1 MWSFITA
8 DEIQEA
14 ALFSFKDSSEYKA
27 ASLKI
32 IEQRDANAKE
42 QGGVPAEEPSIHTPE
57 KASEDHRSLDIVSE
71 EEMTLLQP
79 YKDRFQSKM
88 YGKIKK
94 GVVQSSLKDKGLS
107 SDKTWPKCAWWQRDV
122 GCFAVSKWS
131 DHPVL
136 CPFETLDDFIT
147 QLGRN
152 PTSEERAGYVHRL
165 KEKGWDI
172 CGEVLERISGSR
184 KNGLATKSLE
194 LTRIEGLL
202 DDSEMVGDLVWAPDS
217 ISDIHWPGE
226 VLDPAQMPLGRSL
239 PKESLSRL
247 TSDQKRASIPSLSG
261 KWDQQEYADSEHR
274 RVLVL
279 FFPVNNGKWQWYHP
293 RDLLPWESNR
303 AEYEKKAHAAI
314 KKASFKYADA
324 LNQSLQD
331 AKASHGVKV
340 RKSSINTD
348 KMRQTRAAA
357 AAACVDLKSRCGR
370 CRTCMNAYVG
380 TKRHDCLTQRMTAS
394 ALGGHAGAQLA
405 ICGENAIGAR
415 IGVWWDGDEE
425 YFHGVICWYDPV
437 STEHTVAYDDGE
449 IGMHRLWQHDEH
461 ITICSEIHEWAA
473 EAVAVRERL
482 KKAMQEPL
490 TEAMSADEILNNKR
504 ASELA
509 ARMPQI
515 TEYEIERQNKV
526 NEIRDRFK
534 LFIGI
539 DSS

>member
-14 ALFSFKDSSEYKA
+14 ALFSFKESSEYRA
-27 ASLKI
+27 ASLAI
-32 IEQRDANAKE
+32 IEQREVNERRDDIKSTVKE
-42 QGGVPAEEPSIHTPE
+42 PVVHTPE
-57 KASEDHRSLDIVSE
+57 KASEDRSLDIISE
-71 EEMTLLQP
+71 EETTLMQS
-79 YKDRFQSKM
+79 YKDRFQSKV
-88 YGKIKK
+88 YKKIKK
-94 GVVQSSLKDKGLS
+94 GVVQSSLKDKGMS
-107 SDKTWPKCAWWQRDV
+107 PEKTWPKCAWWQRDI
-122 GCFAVSKWS
+122 GSFGVSKWS
-131 DHPVL
+131 DHPVI
-136 CPFETLDDFIT
+136 CPFETLDIFIT
-147 QLGRN
+147 QLGRS

-172 CGEVLERISGSR
+172 CEEVLERISGSR
-184 KNGLATKSLE
+184 KNGLANQSLE

-202 DDSEMVGDLVWAPDS
+202 DDSEMVGDIVWAPDS
-217 ISDIHWPGE
+217 ISEIHWPGE

-239 PKESLSRL
+239 PKDCISKL
-247 TSDQKRASIPSLSG
+247 TSDQKRASIPSLTSA
-261 KWDQQEYADSEHR
+261 WDQKEYADSEHR

-279 FFPVNNGKWQWYHP
+279 FFPVNVGKWQWYHP
-293 RDLLPWESNR
+293 KELLPWEVNR
-303 AEYEKKAHAAI
+303 AECEKRAHAAI
-314 KKASFKYADA
+314 KKPSFKYSDS

-340 RKSSINTD
+340 KKSSINTD
-348 KMRQTRAAA
+348 KMRQTRAASA
-357 AAACVDLKSRCGR
+357 AASVDLKSRCGR

-461 ITICSEIHEWAA
+461 IIICSEIHEWGA

-490 TEAMSADEILNNKR
+490 AETMSADEILNNKR

-509 ARMPQI
+509 ARMPQL
-515 TEYEIERQNKV
+515 TNYEIERQNKV

>member
-1 MWSFITA
+1 VWSFITA

-14 ALFSFKDSSEYKA
+14 ALFSFKESSECKA
-27 ASLKI
+27 ASLAI
-32 IEQRDANAKE
+32 IEHREESKARDMTEEVVKE
-42 QGGVPAEEPSIHTPE
+42 PVVHTPE
-57 KASEDHRSLDIVSE
+57 KASEDRPLDITSE
-71 EEMTLLQP
+71 EETMLMQS
-79 YKDRFQSKM
+79 YKDRFQSQM
-88 YGKIKK
+88 YKKIKK
-94 GVVQSSLKDKGLS
+94 GIVQSSLKDKGLS
-107 SDKTWPKCAWWQRDV
+107 PDKTWPKCAWWQRDI
-122 GCFAVSKWS
+122 GCFGVSRWS
-131 DHPVL
+131 DHPVI

-147 QLGRN
+147 QLGRS

-172 CGEVLERISGSR
+172 CDEVLERISGSR
-184 KNGLATKSLE
+184 QNGLATHSLE

-202 DDSEMVGDLVWAPDS
+202 DDSEMVGDIVWAPDS
-217 ISDIHWPGE
+217 VSEVHWPGE

-239 PKESLSRL
+239 PKECISML
-247 TSDQKRASIPSLSG
+247 TSDQKRASIPSLTSA
-261 KWDQQEYADSEHR
+261 WDQKVHADSEHR

-279 FFPVNNGKWQWYHP
+279 FFPVNIGKWQWYHP
-293 RDLLPWESNR
+293 RDLLPWEVNR
-303 AEYEKKAHAAI
+303 QEYEKKAHAAM
-314 KKASFKYADA
+314 KKASFKYSDS

-340 RKSSINTD
+340 KKSSINTD
-348 KMRQTRAAA
+348 KMRQTRAASA
-357 AAACVDLKSRCGR
+357 AASVDLKSRCGR

-461 ITICSEIHEWAA
+461 IIINSEIHEWGA

-490 TEAMSADEILNNKR
+490 TETMSADEILNNKR

-509 ARMPQI
+509 ARMPQL
-515 TEYEIERQNKV
+515 TDYEIERQNKV

-539 DSS
+539 DS